1 MTPELKEPVVP
12 MPFDGFTLED
22 YAQKML
28 DDYTAAGVPAS
39 DVYPQSFQPEVIR
52 YWLKNGGE
60 FAKQAVF
67 LDETLDTAPRIKEMP
82 EWRKAGLNYLSP
94 AMPMLV
100 KDEGGKL
107 VPSDYAKAAKDNG
120 FKLITW
126 TLERSGPLA
135 RGGGWYFTGI
145 ENHAKK
151 DGDTYKYLDVL
162 AKDVGISGIFSDW
175 PATVTY
181 YANCKGL

>member
-1 MTPELKEPVVP
+1 
-12 MPFDGFTLED
+12 MPHHRHH
-22 YAQKML
+22 
-28 DDYTAAGVPAS
+28 
-39 DVYPQSFQPEVIR
+39 PQSFQPEVIR